1 MAPSYRPY
9 GGGEEHG
16 DAQRKK
22 KGGGRWLWGGDPAEM
37 KRRRRVAGYK
47 AYRVEGKVKASIRR
61 GLRWMKA
68 KCAHII
74 HS

>member
-9 GGGEEHG
+9 AGGEEH
-16 DAQRKK
+16 DAQRRKK
-22 KGGGRWLWGGDPAEM
+22 KNKAGGLWGGDPAEM

-47 AYRVEGKVKASIRR
+47 AYAVESKVKASIRR
-61 GLRWMKA
+61 GLHWIKA

-74 HS
+74 RT